1 MLIALKLILTKALTT
16 MLSKAMLE
24 WLLFWLAD
32 MAVQST
38 KTTKDEEWL
47 KRFKDEYNK

>member
-1 MLIALKLILTKALTT
+1 MLIALKAILTKALTT

-32 MAVQST
+32 MVVAST

-47 KRFKDEYNK
+47 EKFKESYNK